1 MNRATVGR
9 QHQQAGP
16 GLLYSLLLLLLLPF
30 MVLRLLLKSL
40 ALPGYRQRIG
50 ERFAGFTPPRDW
62 PCGQA
67 VVWIH
72 AVSVGEVVAAA
83 PLVQALQARAIKLV
97 LTTTTPTGSERAR
110 QLFGNALLHLYA
122 PYDLG
127 FVVARFVGKL
137 QPALLVIM
145 ETELWPNLLYHCRRR
160 GVKVL
165 LANARLSPQSA
176 AGYRRIA
183 ALTRGMLTNIN
194 HIAAQSPADAQR
206 FIGLGAGADKV
217 SVTGSLKFHVDVS
230 QRPGEGIALFKAVQA
245 SHRPVLIAASTRPGE
260 EARVLAAFQQVKAES
275 CRPLLLLVPRHPQRF
290 DKVARLCVAQGL
302 KLQRRSVDAA
312 LDSSTEV
319 LLGDSMGELLSY
331 YRLADIAFVGGS
343 LVDTGGQNVLEPA
356 ALGLPVVVGPSQFN
370 FATVCQ
376 QLAAAGALLTVP
388 DSAGLAAVWRQ
399 LLHDP
404 ATVQAMGHA
413 GSTLVRENRQAL
425 PKLLTLIETGLLR

>member
-1 MNRATVGR
+1 MFETLFTYPRVLRRHREGPLTEERAAYLSELAAQCVAPATLIKQARCCLRVAVELERWPADHCFDNDEVREMASRYAAQCRAASSRNASEHFRATAVDLLRRLGR
-9 QHQQAGP
+9 
-16 GLLYSLLLLLLLPF
+16 
-30 MVLRLLLKSL
+30 LRLERTG
-40 ALPGYRQRIG
+40 LPNRY
-50 ERFAGFTPPRDW
+50 EA
-62 PCGQA
+62 
-67 VVWIH
+67 
-72 AVSVGEVVAAA
+72 
-83 PLVQALQARAIKLV
+83 
-97 LTTTTPTGSERAR
+97 
-110 QLFGNALLHLYA
+110 
-122 PYDLG
+122 
-127 FVVARFVGKL
+127 
-137 QPALLVIM
+137 
-145 ETELWPNLLYHCRRR
+145 
-160 GVKVL
+160 
-165 LANARLSPQSA
+165 
-176 AGYRRIA
+176 
-183 ALTRGMLTNIN
+183 MLCE
-194 HIAAQSPADAQR
+194 
-206 FIGLGAGADKV
+206 F
-217 SVTGSLKFHVDVS
+217 
-230 QRPGEGIALFKAVQA
+230 
-245 SHRPVLIAASTRPGE
+245 IAASTRPGE